1 MKEARE
7 LMGQRSELWV
17 GRKRRFLVAALAA
30 SIFAALGVDVG
41 SRAVFARSQ
50 RELRVCA
57 DPNNMPFSNERMD
70 GFENKL
76 AELIARDL
84 GAKVRYTFWAQRRG
98 FFRNT
103 LKAGACDVVMGV
115 PSGLEMV
122 LTTKPYYRSSY
133 AFVARKDRGIAVRSF
148 DDPALQKLRIG
159 VQMVGDDYV
168 NTPPAHALARR
179 GIINNVVGFMLHGDY
194 AKEVPNAGILRAVE
208 SGALD
213 VAVVWGPL
221 AGFFAK
227 EQGSPLAITPVSAA
241 EDAGLPLA
249 FDISMGVRKGEKELK
264 KELDVSLERNRE
276 AIERLLSA
284 YGVPRL

>member
-1 MKEARE
+1 
-7 LMGQRSELWV
+7 MGQRSELWV

-30 SIFAALGVDVG
+30 SIFAALGVGVG
-41 SRAVFARSQ
+41 SRAVFAGRQ

-194 AKEVPNAGILRAVE
+194 AKEAPNAGILRAVE

-227 EQGSPLAITPVSAA
+227 EQGSPLAVTPASAA

-276 AIERLLSA
+276 AIERLLST
-284 YGVPRL
+284 YGVPTL